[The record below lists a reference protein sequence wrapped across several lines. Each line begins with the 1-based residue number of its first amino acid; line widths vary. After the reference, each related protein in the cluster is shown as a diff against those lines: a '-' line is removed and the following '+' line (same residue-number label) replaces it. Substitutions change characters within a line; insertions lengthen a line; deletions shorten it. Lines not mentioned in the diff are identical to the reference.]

1 MILANTSRRVTAA
14 IVLCCTI
21 ALGSSCSLKTSDFP
35 SPKAGVGSGFDVTIE
50 FASAMN
56 LPNRA
61 NVMMDGL
68 NVGEV
73 REVRL
78 NGMAVDVA
86 VRIKSGTEIPTDI
99 HAVVRQDTLL
109 GDTYVA
115 LDRNRDAGQGKNLE
129 NGGIIPL
136 ERTSSP
142 PQIEDT
148 MAVLATFVNGG
159 SIQKVEDTM
168 RRINA
173 VMPDISDVRDL
184 ASTVAIDLQDLSR
197 NTVAID
203 GTLQGINE
211 TAISID
217 SKSAEISTMFT
228 PEGMHYWKRIN
239 ENVLGYVGTL
249 LPSIGSIFEGGMW
262 LVPML
267 NSLAGTAGVVRST
280 GENLPSDVDQMSN
293 FLRTTI
299 LPFLQNPRVNIL
311 SVNSS
316 EGTELITDIENVL
329 RMLGAMR

>member
-1 MILANTSRRVTAA
+1 MTVANSWRRATAA
-14 IVLCCTI
+14 IILCWAI
-21 ALGSSCSLKTSDFP
+21 VFGSSCSLKTSDFP

-68 NVGEV
+68 NIGEV
-73 REVRL
+73 RDVSL
-78 NGMAVDVA
+78 NGMAVDVE
-86 VRIKSGTEIPTDI
+86 VRIKSDTKIPVDI
-99 HAVVRQDTLL
+99 LAVVRQDTLL

-115 LDRNRDAGQGKNLE
+115 LDRNGDIRRGENLE
-129 NGGIIPL
+129 NGDVIPL

-148 MAVLATFVNGG
+148 MAVLATFINGG
-159 SIQKVEDTM
+159 SIQKVEDAM
-168 RRINA
+168 RRINT
-173 VMPDISDVRDL
+173 VMPDTADLRNL
-184 ASTVAIDLQDLSR
+184 ASTVAVDLQDLSR

-203 GTLQGINE
+203 GTLNGINE
-211 TAISID
+211 TAVSIN
-217 SKSAEISTMFT
+217 SKSTEISTMLSAD
-228 PEGMHYWKRIN
+228 GMHYWKRIN

-267 NSLAGTAGVVRST
+267 NSLAKAAGAVRST
-280 GENLPSDVDQMSN
+280 GENLPSDVGQISN

-299 LPFLQNPRVNIL
+299 LPFLQNPKVDIL
-311 SVNSS
+311 SVNSRQ
-316 EGTELITDIENVL
+316 GTELISDIENVF
-329 RMLGAMR
+329 RMLGAIG